1 MKNQSKY
8 HIALV
13 WRSLDNVAGG
23 VENFSINLANEMV
36 RRGHMVSFF
45 TWDEI
50 GAKPFFVLDERV
62 NWVKLDL
69 GNPQFSATWSVRL
82 KRFFQFRKNL
92 KHASPDVILVFESGI
107 FLVVRLFLLA
117 LGSRIV
123 LAERNSPS
131 KHTYLKKSSKIFSIF
146 GYYFASEIVFQF
158 LRYKYFLPKFLQH
171 KVVGL
176 PNPVSSSLMATQ
188 VEQDF
193 KHDRKRILFIGRLAY
208 QKNVGALIQAFL
220 ALAEDYPQWDLI
232 IGGGGPDQSHLYKV
246 LEESVYSKRV
256 FFLGSIKNPQS
267 YYSRA
272 DIFCI
277 PSFYEGFPNA
287 LAEALAAG
295 LPAIG
300 FQDCCG
306 VSDLIQD
313 GVNGIL
319 TKGAMTGD
327 NLHLSLRTLMN
338 DSLLRESMGDKAKL
352 SVSKFDPSIVYN
364 SWENFLVKG
373 GINEE

>member
-1 MKNQSKY
+1 MDKQPKC

-13 WRSLDNVAGG
+13 WRQLDNIAGG
-23 VENFSINLANEMV
+23 VEYFSINLANEMV
-36 RRGHMVSFF
+36 RRGHKVSFF

-50 GAKPFFVLDERV
+50 GAKPFFPLDDQV

-69 GNPQFSATWSVRL
+69 GNPGFSATWSVRL

-117 LGSRIV
+117 LAYRVV

-131 KHTYLKKSSKIFSIF
+131 KHKYLGKKSKLFSIF
-146 GYYFASEIVFQF
+146 GHYFASEIVFQF
-158 LRYKYFLPKFLQH
+158 TRYKDFLPRFLRH

-176 PNPVSSSLMATQ
+176 PNPVFSSPMVTR
-188 VEQDF
+188 VEQVF
-193 KHDRKRILFIGRLAY
+193 KHDRKTILFIGRLAY
-208 QKNVGALIQAFL
+208 QKNVGALIHAFL
-220 ALAEDYPQWDLI
+220 ALAEDYPQWDLV
-232 IGGGGPDQSHLYKV
+232 IGGGGPDHASLSRA
-246 LEESVYSKRV
+246 LEGSVYSQRV
-256 FFLGSIKNPQS
+256 FFLESVKNPQS

-277 PSFYEGFPNA
+277 PSFYEGFPNT

-295 LPAIG
+295 LPAVG

-327 NLHLSLRTLMN
+327 NLHLSLGTLMN
-338 DSLLRESMGDKAKL
+338 DSLLRDTMGGNAKL

-364 SWENFLVKG
+364 LWENFLVKG
-373 GINEE
+373 CRK